1 VKGARVGIT
10 ADRRAAEQAALVES
24 LGGVPVLGAAL
35 AADEPGDDE
44 ALSPILDRALAA
56 PIDLAVFLTGVGA
69 RLTIELAGRTG
80 REQQLR
86 EALAAATVI
95 VRGPKPRRALRAA
108 AVRVDR
114 MADPPSAV
122 LIRDDLLREPLEGRR
137 VLLQGYGEDVER
149 VAGPLRAAGA
159 EVIAIHPYAAGWPAD
174 PAPAQA
180 LAVAAAAAELAA
192 LTFTSAQAGRQFV
205 ALAEDAGVAPED
217 LRAGGALIVAV
228 GPVTRA
234 ALEAGGVTVDV
245 EPERSRMGAMYHA
258 LAAALGAGAAAS

>member
-10 ADRRAAEQAALVES
+10 ADRRAVEQAALVES

-35 AADEPGDDE
+35 AADEPGEDD

-56 PIDLAVFLTGVGA
+56 PLDLAIFLTGVGA
-69 RLTIELAGRTG
+69 RLTIELAGRAG
-80 REQQLR
+80 REPLLR
-86 EALAAATVI
+86 EALERATVI

-114 MADPPSAV
+114 VADPPSAV
-122 LIRDDLLREPLEGRR
+122 LIRDELLREPLEGRR

-149 VAGPLRAAGA
+149 LAGPLREAGA
-159 EVIAIHPYAAGWPAD
+159 EVIAIHPYAAGWPRD

-180 LAVAAAAAELAA
+180 LARAAATGELAA
-192 LTFTSAQAGRQFV
+192 MTFTSAQAARQFA
-205 ALAEDAGVAPED
+205 ALAEDAGVGPEE
-217 LRAGGALIVAV
+217 LRAGGALIAAV

-234 ALEAGGVTVDV
+234 ALEAAGLTVDV

-258 LAAALGAGAAAS
+258 LAAALAAGAAAH